1 MCVCVCVCVCV
12 CYVYV
17 CVCVCVC
24 MCKRRKIA
32 NLEFFRDRHRPP
44 KLSNTHT
51 HILFKKTQK
60 FNGRVR
66 ERERETVP
74 LTSIVLVVNA
84 ETQVTES
91 LLLPGGRFT
100 LGTFFSFREISP
112 LKGGG
117 CEFCGKWNIYYQSM
131 YIVRTICCTARFW
144 QRREGY
150 FIDYFRKKILNE

>member
-1 MCVCVCVCVCV
+1 MC
-12 CYVYV
+12 VYV
-17 CVCVCVC
+17 CVYVCKR
-24 MCKRRKIA
+24 CKRRKIA
-32 NLEFFRDRHRPP
+32 NLEFFGDTQRHRDLQNFTHPH
-44 KLSNTHT
+44 THT
-51 HILFKKTQK
+51 KPKHKSTNSKIQRT
-60 FNGRVR
+60 R
-66 ERERETVP
+66 ERERERDFLP